1 MFYLWFLFLHIFLGR
16 ILKLSLGHSF
26 DRKFLNCRAKDRGT
40 NGCRDHP
47 KTIING
53 SFTWLLALIILKS
66 RIPCDTL
73 HPIIHYCETVFKS
86 GLCRSKSRKTLIR
99 IKKEPQFI
107 TIHHLARPKSNE
119 IIFYGT
125 SYDQLKFI
133 SDFYGISN
141 MNFENRT
148 FQFYRLLTL
157 FCLVA
162 MSSEMVIKVMALT
175 FPLLFGGFVRRI
187 WALVSSAPSGNPCPG
202 FTEKIFGFESES
214 DQRSLWKWPT

>member
-73 HPIIHYCETVFKS
+73 HPIIHYCVTFFKS
-86 GLCRSKSRKTLIR
+86 GLFRSKSRKTLIR

-125 SYDQLKFI
+125 SDIIWSLEIYFRFLWH
-133 SDFYGISN
+133 
-141 MNFENRT
+141 
-148 FQFYRLLTL
+148 
-157 FCLVA
+157 
-162 MSSEMVIKVMALT
+162 IKY
-175 FPLLFGGFVRRI
+175 
-187 WALVSSAPSGNPCPG
+187 
-202 FTEKIFGFESES
+202 E
-214 DQRSLWKWPT
+214 LWKSHISILQIANAFLPCRHELRNGY

>member
-1 MFYLWFLFLHIFLGR
+1 MKFLRCFICNFYFWTP
-16 ILKLSLGHSF
+16 SLGEFASG
-26 DRKFLNCRAKDRGT
+26 KFFNRRAKDRGT

-47 KTIING
+47 KTIIYG
-53 SFTWLLALIILKS
+53 SFARLLALTVLKS

-125 SYDQLKFI
+125 SDIIWSLEIYFRFLWH
-133 SDFYGISN
+133 
-141 MNFENRT
+141 
-148 FQFYRLLTL
+148 
-157 FCLVA
+157 
-162 MSSEMVIKVMALT
+162 IKCEL
-175 FPLLFGGFVRRI
+175 
-187 WALVSSAPSGNPCPG
+187 
-202 FTEKIFGFESES
+202 
-214 DQRSLWKWPT
+214 